1 MSFYV
6 LKIHVRS
13 NLVVCSVLT
22 TIVCIRLIPSLFL
35 AAIET
40 VMNDITEVR
49 ARSMHVTM
57 ADAQGH
63 VTEVDEGRAQ
73 LIMTA
78 A

>member
-1 MSFYV
+1 MCT
-6 LKIHVRS
+6 LIA
-13 NLVVCSVLT
+13 CS
-22 TIVCIRLIPSLFL
+22 RLSPGLFL